1 MVRIKEAVELCLE
14 VQEGDIEQFDFVG
27 VQRVTV

>member
-1 MVRIKEAVELCLE
+1 MERIKEAIELCHE
-14 VQEGDIEQFDFVG
+14 VQEGDDEQLNFVG